1 MSSHLVV
8 ITGSSRGIGAGIATA
23 AASAGVRITACNR
36 TATGVADELV
46 ADLAEPSS
54 WSAFAAWL
62 DSLVDAENPERL
74 TVIHNAAMINPVGFA
89 GEVDADDYERNILLN
104 SAAPQALG
112 DAVIRTATRTNL
124 PTVLVQLSSGAGK
137 NPYPGWSS
145 YCASKAA
152 VDMWVRTV
160 GVEQA
165 DRADL
170 VRALALA
177 PGVVDTGMQEQI
189 RSSDVGGFPNLERF
203 QSLHADGNLAD
214 AGEVGA
220 AIWSISQQTN
230 WDNGTVGG
238 LELLG

>member
-62 DSLVDAENPERL
+62 DSLVDAESPERL

-170 VRALALA
+170 V
-177 PGVVDTGMQEQI
+177 
-189 RSSDVGGFPNLERF
+189 GGFPNLERF